1 MHPVQPAPGDAVFN
15 PGAAG
20 NPPPTN
26 PPPGFLSFESKKMS
40 LTKKWDV
47 VIVGAGAG
55 GATIGYALAKAGKR
69 VLFCEKGR
77 AAVAGKSLT
86 GQYAETFR
94 SRVGAPAPED
104 RVVFEK
110 AGRWWNTLND
120 ESADKARAFVPF
132 IGSGTGG
139 STAIYGAALERL
151 FPEDFRPA
159 ENFSGAHG
167 ADLPEAW
174 PVTFDELQPYYRE
187 AEALYGVQGTPDPL
201 KSLNPP
207 SYTAQGTAL
216 SPPNQELHTFLAGK
230 GLDPYRLPL
239 ACDQI
244 PGCNGC
250 QSYICAKG
258 CKNDS
263 AKVCLSVAL
272 TQHGATLW
280 DDCEVVSI
288 DAGQNSVR
296 RIRCIHK
303 GESVQIEAE
312 TFILAAGAL
321 SSPHLLLR
329 SRNHDWPQGVANG
342 SGLVGRY
349 LMRHYVDLYAIF
361 VKSSRASNGLK
372 QLAFNNFYNRDG
384 DKFGTVQSFGDLPPP
399 SVLVDSIKDDLQHT
413 PFSPLAPLLE
423 LQRPIMTRAL
433 GMLFGQTT
441 VLASMMEDLPY
452 RSNRIVVETPQDP
465 LRIHYTLSPYEK
477 ARIKAFRKLLK
488 ETFSP
493 YRMLL
498 IKQAENNQRIAHA
511 CGTCR
516 FGDDPG
522 TSVLNR
528 NNRAHE
534 LENLYVIDASFFPSS
549 GGTNPALTIIANA
562 LRVADHLTGGKTSR

>member
-1 MHPVQPAPGDAVFN
+1 
-15 PGAAG
+15 
-20 NPPPTN
+20 
-26 PPPGFLSFESKKMS
+26 
-40 LTKKWDV
+40 
-47 VIVGAGAG
+47 
-55 GATIGYALAKAGKR
+55 
-69 VLFCEKGR
+69 
-77 AAVAGKSLT
+77 
-86 GQYAETFR
+86 
-94 SRVGAPAPED
+94 
-104 RVVFEK
+104 
-110 AGRWWNTLND
+110 
-120 ESADKARAFVPF
+120 
-132 IGSGTGG
+132 
-139 STAIYGAALERL
+139 
-151 FPEDFRPA
+151 
-159 ENFSGAHG
+159 
-167 ADLPEAW
+167 
-174 PVTFDELQPYYRE
+174 
-187 AEALYGVQGTPDPL
+187 
-201 KSLNPP
+201 
-207 SYTAQGTAL
+207 
-216 SPPNQELHTFLAGK
+216 
-230 GLDPYRLPL
+230 
-239 ACDQI
+239 
-244 PGCNGC
+244 
-250 QSYICAKG
+250 
-258 CKNDS
+258 
-263 AKVCLSVAL
+263 
-272 TQHGATLW
+272 
-280 DDCEVVSI
+280 
-288 DAGQNSVR
+288 
-296 RIRCIHK
+296 
-303 GESVQIEAE
+303 
-312 TFILAAGAL
+312 
-321 SSPHLLLR
+321 
-329 SRNHDWPQGVANG
+329 
-342 SGLVGRY
+342 
-349 LMRHYVDLYAIF
+349 MRHYVDLYAIF

-477 ARIKAFRKLLK
+477 ARIKAFRNRLK